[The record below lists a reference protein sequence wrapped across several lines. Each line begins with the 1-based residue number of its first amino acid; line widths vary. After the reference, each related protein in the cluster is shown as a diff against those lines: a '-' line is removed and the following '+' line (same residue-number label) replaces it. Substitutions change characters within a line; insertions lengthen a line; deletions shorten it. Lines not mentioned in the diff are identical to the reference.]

1 MPDSSGSNKIFVGKV
16 EARAFS
22 RATEIVERVESAVLN
37 IFPNELLD
45 RVKITRTMTEGHL
58 QVPVVIITA
67 TLEGKKHC
75 ESLVTNI
82 LSNLSDSDKKYMLK
96 SLNRRIDDECIFFL
110 RIDKQA
116 AYLDEIQL
124 ARNTDVISVQIH
136 IRSYPRSTKLEAEDL
151 VAKYIKD
158 TGEPK

>member
-67 TLEGKKHC
+67 TL
-75 ESLVTNI
+75 
-82 LSNLSDSDKKYMLK
+82 
-96 SLNRRIDDECIFFL
+96 
-110 RIDKQA
+110 
-116 AYLDEIQL
+116 
-124 ARNTDVISVQIH
+124 
-136 IRSYPRSTKLEAEDL
+136 
-151 VAKYIKD
+151 
-158 TGEPK
+158 